1 VILHVRRTLSILV
14 VLAVLFAAC
23 GSEGRQEGVLV
34 ASDVERGSADAPA
47 ADIAALTAGGRAFA
61 AEAYSR
67 MATASDGNLVFS
79 PSSIRLALAMAYAG
93 AGGETAAQMKQ
104 VLRFD
109 LDDARLH
116 AAMNALDQALAAR
129 NRDKVVLSIANALWG
144 QQGLGFSPGF
154 LDVLARDY
162 GAGMR
167 VVDYRSAA
175 AQARKQI
182 NDWVAEETGDRI
194 SDLIPE
200 GALSEFTRLVLT
212 NAVYLDATWSAPF
225 DANSTGDGSFTLL
238 DGSQVTARM
247 MFQEAGLSYAAGNG
261 WQAVELPYVGDELA
275 MLFVVPDSGLFSKV
289 EGLMSDGLIDQV
301 LAGLAPT
308 TVRLTLPKFEFR
320 AKTGLSDLL
329 ENMGMIDA
337 FDLDKA
343 DFSGM
348 TTEEALFISDAI
360 HEAFISVDE
369 AGTEAAAAT
378 AVVIGGDTAIPPQ
391 GIELE
396 LDRPFLFTLYDRATG
411 EILFLGRVLNPTG

>member
-1 VILHVRRTLSILV
+1 MIVRPQRILPILV
-14 VLAVLFAAC
+14 ALALLLAAC
-23 GSEGRQEGVLV
+23 GSEGGSLV

-67 MATASDGNLVFS
+67 MASASDGNLVFS

-129 NRDKVVLSIANALWG
+129 NRNEVVLSIANALWG

-162 GAGMR
+162 GSGMR

-182 NDWVAEETGDRI
+182 NDWIAEETGDRI

-212 NAVYLDATWSAPF
+212 NAVYLDATWFSPF

-247 MFQEAGLSYAAGNG
+247 MFQEAGLSYAAGDG

-320 AKTGLSDLL
+320 GKTGLSDLL